1 MTTVW
6 PSLSPSTCATS
17 LAMASVLPRGHLTF
31 SPIDDDD
38 HPIPPVVISEAD
50 IAQANAGLFPG
61 ILKVAARKLLTQMT
75 VLADV
80 RRPQVMIES
89 ESFVLG
95 ADKINLLDDNDVQRP
110 PS

>member
-1 MTTVW
+1 MNWRTY
-6 PSLSPSTCATS
+6 LSGTLMKTEWN
-17 LAMASVLPRGHLTF
+17 
-31 SPIDDDD
+31 I
-38 HPIPPVVISEAD
+38 
-50 IAQANAGLFPG
+50 
-61 ILKVAARKLLTQMT
+61 

>member
-1 MTTVW
+1 MGYREYSIKVR
-6 PSLSPSTCATS
+6 
-17 LAMASVLPRGHLTF
+17 VEF
-31 SPIDDDD
+31 DDEEKYDMM
-38 HPIPPVVISEAD
+38 
-50 IAQANAGLFPG
+50 PG